1 MASEDRTGGWM
12 AERRQMHLVLVWT
25 SGRVALL
32 QESLQ
37 GGTDTE
43 LVHGS
48 VMVVAPPY
56 FRSVITFPHS
66 DIYLAE

>member
-1 MASEDRTGGWM
+1 MASEDWADGWM
-12 AERRQMHLVLVWT
+12 IERRQMHLMVVCT
-25 SGRVALL
+25 NGQMALL

-56 FRSVITFPHS
+56 FR
-66 DIYLAE
+66 